1 MLTYSIVPKERDAIL
16 SRLLCEVVEA
26 LDSDTIRARASLF
39 RAVALVQQVPAST
52 SDRRG
57 LAPWQ
62 ARSTIALIDKDLAGW
77 VDISRLAANV
87 RLSHSRFHRAFKQFF
102 GRPPRQFII
111 QRRIQRAL
119 ELMRS
124 TDLKLC
130 DIAQACGFSDQPH
143 FSRAFRKLMGYTPGM
158 WRRCQPMKRDVVDN
172 QEVIK

>member
-16 SRLLCEVVEA
+16 SRLLCEAVEA

-39 RAVALVQQVPAST
+39 RAVALVQQPSASI
-52 SDRRG
+52 SGRRG

-62 ARSTIALIDKDLAGW
+62 ARSTIALIDKDLAGRS
-77 VDISRLAANV
+77 DITRLAANV
-87 RLSHSRFHRAFKQFF
+87 RLSHSQFHRAFKQFF

-111 QRRIQRAL
+111 QRRIQRTL

-124 TDLKLC
+124 TDLRLS
-130 DIAQACGFSDQPH
+130 DIAQACGFFDQAH

-158 WRRCQPMKRDVVDN
+158 WRRCQLMKVQIDRECVRP
-172 QEVIK
+172 